1 MKSND
6 SQLFRTFLVVAT
18 LCLVVTI
25 IVVGKPVLAP
35 LALSCLLAFVLTPI
49 VRYCEAR
56 MVPRG
61 IAVGFTITLTV
72 LVVIFLASAFIGQLG
87 QMADEMPMHEREIES
102 KVARVRELGDA
113 VPDRVWKLVDPFF
126 PAPSESAEELDDSV
140 ATAGAPAVRG
150 EEQPQVVV
158 VQQDSGPKWL
168 EWVPSM
174 IGPITEPIVTATIV
188 VVLAAFMM
196 LRRDDLRNRLLALL
210 GRTRL
215 SRMTQLI
222 GDSSERLGRYL
233 LGLLAVNFGFA
244 VAFSVGLYFIG
255 VPYAALW
262 GCITFF
268 FRFVPYLGTAISMLL
283 PLVMAVAT
291 TPGWLAPLGVVA
303 WYATLEFSSGNFLEP
318 WLFGK
323 SVGMNPLAV
332 IIALMFW
339 TWAWGMTGL
348 LLATPLSLM
357 LVTLGRHFPCFESLN
372 LLLGDTHPLPRHI
385 AFFQRILAHDDVEL
399 QSILT
404 TTSRLRGPAFAV
416 QRLLLYTLAHAD
428 HELRRGSIT
437 NEMHRQVITYTQD
450 LTAQL
455 VAIKEASS
463 KRAAEA
469 RESKEEEAAVAG
481 EEKLRVATFSM
492 GDQRGAAVLQV
503 LLSGRPEIEIVFDQE
518 VVTRSLMRQCVTAG
532 VEVVVL
538 SITGTNARAV
548 LESTCRALRRNGYD
562 GWIAVGWWRSRPLRE
577 ATKRTLKDAGADY
590 VTYRAHAM
598 NRMLDFTI
606 ENHRTQASPPGG
618 DPPLITESPTLSTA

>member
-1 MKSND
+1 M
-6 SQLFRTFLVVAT
+6 
-18 LCLVVTI
+18 CLTVTI

-35 LALSCLLAFVLTPI
+35 LALSCILAFVLTPI

-61 IAVGFTITLTV
+61 VAVGLTMTLTV
-72 LVVIFLASAFIGQLG
+72 VMVILLTSAFVGQVG
-87 QMADEMPMHEREIES
+87 QMAAEMPQHEREIELKMS
-102 KVARVRELGDA
+102 RLREVGGA
-113 VPDRVWKLVDPFF
+113 VPTRVWKLVDPFF
-126 PAPSESAEELDDSV
+126 GTESELTEQQDDAVSAAISNNDGR
-140 ATAGAPAVRG
+140 T
-150 EEQPQVVV
+150 QVVL
-158 VQQDSGPKWL
+158 VQEESGPKWL
-168 EWVPSM
+168 EWLPSM
-174 IGPITEPIVTATIV
+174 IGPITEPIVTATVV
-188 VVLAAFMM
+188 VVLAVFMM

-222 GDSSERLGRYL
+222 GDSSDRLGRYL

-244 VAFSVGLYFIG
+244 IAFAVGLYFIG

-268 FRFVPYLGTAISMLL
+268 FRFIPYLGTALSMLL
-283 PLVMAVAT
+283 PLVMAIAA
-291 TPGWLAPLGVVA
+291 TPGWFAPVGVVA

-385 AFFQRILAHDDVEL
+385 AFFQRILARDDVEL
-399 QSILT
+399 QLMVTS
-404 TTSRLRGPAFAV
+404 TSRLRGPAFTV

-437 NEMHRQVITYTQD
+437 NEMHREVVTYTQA

-455 VAIKEASS
+455 VA
-463 KRAAEA
+463 
-469 RESKEEEAAVAG
+469 SKEEQAKQVQDSEAKEHKEDEPLQPPA
-481 EEKLRVATFSM
+481 KRLRVATFSL
-492 GDQRGAAVLQV
+492 GDPRGASVLQV
-503 LLSGRPEIEIVFDQE
+503 LFSGRPEVEMVLDQAT
-518 VVTRSLMRQCVTAG
+518 VTPYLMRQCVTAE

-538 SITGTNARAV
+538 SITGPSARQV
-548 LESTCRALRRNGYD
+548 LESTCQTLRRSGYD

-577 ATKRTLKDAGADY
+577 STKRAFKEAGADY

-606 ENHRTQASPPGG
+606 ENRVNKQPLAAEDSPQLPQT
-618 DPPLITESPTLSTA
+618 PALAPA